1 VPRQF
6 SLPNCIK
13 IFRKGY
19 FIFTTLTYFT
29 QEMESSS
36 KGGRKLTPLPLN
48 TASTKPGQS
57 QAAVHKLSTTLEE
70 EDESEIDSNE
80 NRSQSNLPKNS
91 VSSSSTST
99 AAAGSAINSN
109 ENGNT

>member
-1 VPRQF
+1 M
-6 SLPNCIK
+6 SSSATSNK
-13 IFRKGY
+13 NSSEE
-19 FIFTTLTYFT
+19 TTKVEQT

-70 EDESEIDSNE
+70 EDELEIDSNE
-80 NRSQSNLPKNS
+80 NRNEPVQSHLPKNS
-91 VSSSSTST
+91 NSSFSAVNST
-99 AAAGSAINSN
+99 GSAPNTK